1 MQRIFRAPA
10 GLRAGPVELPLV
22 LGPHG
27 DPAPLLHVGDD
38 D

>member
-1 MQRIFRAPA
+1 MQIIFRAPA

-27 DPAPLLHVGDD
+27 DPTPLLHVGDD